1 MKTNHADQ
9 SPFVAIVS
17 RAAVQSHTQTEKEI
31 DDQKRGG
38 GQSKAELTRRRILY
52 LIFQQIR
59 VSTDIEASH
68 EPIDTKQR
76 IPRNKGHL
84 QQTDRQAKNTALE
97 REFRP
102 FLIHPIL

>member
-1 MKTNHADQ
+1 MTTTQADQ

-17 RAAVQSHTQTEKEI
+17 RAAVQRHTHTEKEI
-31 DDQKRGG
+31 DDKKRGG
-38 GQSKAELTRRRILY
+38 DQSKAELTRRRILY
-52 LIFQQIR
+52 LIFRQIR
-59 VSTDIEASH
+59 VSPDIEANH

-84 QQTDRQAKNTALE
+84 QQTDRQAKNPPLE

-102 FLIHPIL
+102 FLILPVL